1 MRSSNNT
8 HLLVISARIF
18 DKISI
23 TRMHLF
29 DAWDFIRSDFCKI
42 FVKIALSFCFLIYCL
57 CCIYMM
63 INCGRINYFAGT
75 CFLLVESVLV
85 MLFLL
90 LSPHGSDA
98 LLLRLGCSL
107 SLTRF
112 YFLVP

>member
-1 MRSSNNT
+1 
-8 HLLVISARIF
+8 
-18 DKISI
+18 
-23 TRMHLF
+23 
-29 DAWDFIRSDFCKI
+29 
-42 FVKIALSFCFLIYCL
+42 
-57 CCIYMM
+57 MM

-90 LSPHGSDA
+90 LSPHGPDA
-98 LLLRLGCSL
+98 LLLRLGCSV

>member
-1 MRSSNNT
+1 MIKLA
-8 HLLVISARIF
+8 LLVCIYSMHEILLEVISA
-18 DKISI
+18 KYS
-23 TRMHLF
+23 L
-29 DAWDFIRSDFCKI
+29 KL
-42 FVKIALSFCFLIYCL
+42 ALSFYFLIYCL

-63 INCGRINYFAGT
+63 INCGRINYFAGA
-75 CFLLVESVLV
+75 CFLLVEYVLV

-98 LLLRLGCSL
+98 LLQRLGCSL